1 MAMHACIR
9 TNTTRSKGVLWTLHR
24 RLGGGIEAGH
34 AMQSCVGSECYTA
47 FPCMLR
53 RTRVALTQEAHRSQ
67 EGIHSC

>member
-1 MAMHACIR
+1 MAMHAFIR
-9 TNTTRSKGVLWTLHR
+9 KSRTRSKGVLWTLHR
-24 RLGGGIEAGH
+24 RLVGAIETGH

-53 RTRVALTQEAHRSQ
+53 RTRVALTQEAHCSQ